1 MTGMLRLPRTRR
13 LGLRARLTIGF
24 ALGAALLSAGLS
36 LMTWWLTRENLLKQR
51 DDTAVS
57 RVLSNAVTVSGDLQG
72 QSDLQGQNIAWE
84 RLLSSLP
91 TPEGAQP
98 VILFQDEWHAK
109 NAVEFGQDAIP
120 ASLRAAVEAGQ
131 PSTMRYSHDGLPY
144 LTVGVPIPAARAAY
158 FEGVPL
164 EEVQKTLDGLAISL
178 LGAAALTTLAGG
190 LIGYLVSGRALL
202 PLADV
207 RDAAEAI
214 TQGNLD
220 TRLVMS
226 GDPDLDAL
234 SGSFND
240 MAQALQDRLERDAR
254 FASEVSHEL
263 RSPLM
268 TLAASVEVLENTRD
282 ELPDR
287 AQTALEL
294 MKADMDRFQQLVED
308 LLEISRFDV
317 GAIKL
322 FLEEVL
328 VSEMVIQAVSAA
340 GVGPV
345 PVVYDED
352 VSEVV
357 VEVDKRRFGRVIA
370 NLLDNAKKYAG
381 GATAVLI
388 ELGPEPTAPDE
399 PEVVRIAI
407 EDAGH
412 GVPEGERDVIFDRFS
427 RGTEGGNRGADTGV
441 GLGLALVD
449 EHVRLHGGRVWV
461 EERHD
466 GRAGARFV
474 VELPVVPEPPDE
486 AEHEAGDDAADPVS
500 EVMA

>member
-1 MTGMLRLPRTRR
+1 MPRILPTRR

-24 ALGAALLSAGLS
+24 ALSAALLSAGLS
-36 LMTWWLTRENLLKQR
+36 LMTWWLTRDNLLKQR

-57 RVLSNAVTVSGDLQG
+57 RVLSNAVTVSGDLQ
-72 QSDLQGQNIAWE
+72 SENIAWE
-84 RLLSSLP
+84 KLLSSLP

-98 VILFQDEWHAK
+98 VILFRDEWHAR

-131 PSTMRYSHDGLPY
+131 PSTMLYTYDGRPY
-144 LTVGVPIPAARAAY
+144 LTVGVPIPAAGAAY

-190 LIGYLVSGRALL
+190 LIGYLISGRALL

-207 RDAAEAI
+207 RGAAEAI
-214 TQGNLD
+214 ADGNLD
-220 TRLVMS
+220 TRMAVS
-226 GDPDLDAL
+226 GDPDLDTL
-234 SGSFND
+234 STSFND
-240 MAQALQDRLERDAR
+240 MAQTLQDRLERDAR

-268 TLAASVEVLENTRD
+268 TLSASIAVLENTRD
-282 ELPDR
+282 DLPDR
-287 AQTALEL
+287 ARTALDL
-294 MKADMDRFQQLVED
+294 MQADIDRFQQLVED

-322 FLEEVL
+322 HLEEVL

-345 PVVYDED
+345 PVTYDED

-357 VEVDKRRFGRVIA
+357 VKVDKRRFGRVIA

-381 GATAVLI
+381 GATSVQV
-388 ELGPEPTAPDE
+388 ELGPAPVDPDE
-399 PEVVRIAI
+399 PEMVRIAI

-412 GVPEGERDVIFDRFS
+412 GVPEAERDIIFDRFS
-427 RGTEGGNRGADTGV
+427 RGVEGGNRGADTGV

-461 EERHD
+461 EDRRD
-466 GRAGARFV
+466 RRAGARFV
-474 VELPVVPEPPDE
+474 VELPVVPEPPPDAPAE
-486 AEHEAGDDAADPVS
+486 ATADHHDALDA
-500 EVMA
+500 EVPA